1 VDVQRACILLH
12 QGDLVLVDAAV
23 DQRHHRQ
30 HAHGLHAVLLV
41 TGHGARQGIRR
52 ARREVCRYAGRQ
64 AEHDPGGPV
73 DRAAVGVADPFGAVG
88 EGDVKH
94 GAQDRPR
101 LRDRGD
107 SRTEGKD
114 GHAHEEGA
122 PTTEYVAEATAGDD
136 QHAEPE
142 RVRVHRAFH
151 QPGICPSVAVRKK
164 GSHQISIEAVQ
175 VEARKG
181 LGVLSHHARSGRGNL
196 PGGRL
201 NEALGE
207 LGPGTFGHAFWE
219 HFKSNRFAFPGDPNG
234 LAEGFTTR
242 HDTSHVLSGYTTS
255 PQGELLVSTFIG
267 AMHPDHPMSAEVLPA
282 LFSYHLGVA
291 MNDIAQV
298 ERYAFEPQK
307 FWTAWDRGAATSV
320 DVFDPAWD
328 FWAAA
333 QSPLEELRRAHNVV
347 PVDPALLA

>member
-1 VDVQRACILLH
+1 MNVIIRVTDAQARAILGSMLDVAL
-12 QGDLVLVDAAV
+12 
-23 DQRHHRQ
+23 
-30 HAHGLHAVLLV
+30 AHG
-41 TGHGARQGIRR
+41 T
-52 ARREVCRYAGRQ
+52 E
-64 AEHDPGGPV
+64 
-73 DRAAVGVADPFGAVG
+73 GVSDA
-88 EGDVKH
+88 
-94 GAQDRPR
+94 
-101 LRDRGD
+101 D
-107 SRTEGKD
+107 SRTID
-114 GHAHEEGA
+114 GAARIVLGLAAGVPADLAPCPPDALARAMSGDEQDGMQAVRMLAVMSLVDGRIDQDKIALVQEYASALNVHES
-122 PTTEYVAEATAGDD
+122 YLLVLAEATAGEIAAATACMMRKN
-136 QHAEPE
+136 AETFPGLDLHGFDADLVAPFLPYRDGRADPGLVE
-142 RVRVHRAFH
+142 RY
-151 QPGICPSVAVRKK
+151 
-164 GSHQISIEAVQ
+164 
-175 VEARKG
+175 
-181 LGVLSHHARSGRGNL
+181 
-196 PGGRL
+196 
-201 NEALGE
+201 EALGE

-298 ERYAFEPQK
+298 ERDAFEPQK